1 MLSIPITSFKD
12 GADSEMTLQEGCGD
26 CRRWLHEE
34 AEGLSSE
41 SRQKFLRTL
50 EEKHDRL
57 CCTLLLEL
65 RDDGEIP
72 VFWNTTLDRFWEFSR

>member
-1 MLSIPITSFKD
+1 MTVHEDCD
-12 GADSEMTLQEGCGD
+12 G

-34 AEGLSSE
+34 AEGLSDG
-41 SRQKFLRTL
+41 SRQKVLRAL

-72 VFWNTTLDRFWEFSR
+72 VFWNATLDRFWQFSR